1 MWQRGTERVADG
13 REIVAGSECLMASEG
28 RAFQAYNE
36 HAFRYFLSLE
46 CTRAARSNRALTLV
60 LSSVMSGSS
69 VDGWRIDPVVAQ
81 KLFAGLWLSTREAD
95 FIGWYREGQVA
106 GAVLTHC
113 STDVSAGLSRRIRAR
128 VASVLG
134 AELSRGLRQD
144 LRVHVCPL
152 RPNIASARATGA
164 L

>member
-1 MWQRGTERVADG
+1 MWQRDAERVADV
-13 REIVAGSECLMASEG
+13 REIAGSECLLAWEG
-28 RAFQAYNE
+28 RGFQAYNE
-36 HAFRYFLSLE
+36 QAFRYFMALE
-46 CTRAARSNRALTLV
+46 CIRAARSNRALTLV
-60 LSSVMSGSS
+60 LSTVMPGSS

-113 STDVSAGLSRRIRAR
+113 STEVSPGLSRRIRAR
-128 VASVLG
+128 VATVLG

-152 RPNIASARATGA
+152 RPNTASARGTGA